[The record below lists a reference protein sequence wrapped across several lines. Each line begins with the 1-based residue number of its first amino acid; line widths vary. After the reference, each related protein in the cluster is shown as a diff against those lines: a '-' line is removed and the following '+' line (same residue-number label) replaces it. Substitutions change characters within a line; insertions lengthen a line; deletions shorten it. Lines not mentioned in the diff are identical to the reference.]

1 MSREGILWIG
11 GLEPYM
17 SEQFIRN
24 ALSLM
29 GEDDALTKVKLIRNK
44 YTGERASYGF
54 LQFESDAAALMTMHK
69 LNSKII
75 PNSAPPVK
83 FQLNHAS
90 AKASG
95 GAYSVREYSIWV
107 SDLPP
112 NISEHDFR
120 KTFSTR
126 YESIRSCKLI
136 QGDKGKDGKDKKRYG
151 FVRFTDMNDQ
161 REALIHMNG
170 FDGLGAPIKVSMAIP
185 KPCLTEAQVLAE
197 KQGHKFQHMYED
209 YSNDRG
215 AWGNA
220 AALGGPT
227 VFTSNGPQSLSD
239 ARTGQPMGVSG
250 GEPTLRLVSGSAK
263 GLYGAA
269 ILDWDLLMM
278 SDDDSEDDD
287 EEKEMAGNRLIEH
300 DIPVNVDA
308 LNAEFVERSQA
319 VWDAVEKDR
328 WIYNLEND
336 EGMAPNF
343 RKQAMTSKQKLAK
356 VLTKTKKAKLL
367 EGVTPEGGESDSS
380 GSDSSSDS
388 DDSDE
393 NDEDKQEDN

>member
-1 MSREGILWIG
+1 
-11 GLEPYM
+11 
-17 SEQFIRN
+17 
-24 ALSLM
+24 
-29 GEDDALTKVKLIRNK
+29 
-44 YTGERASYGF
+44 
-54 LQFESDAAALMTMHK
+54 
-69 LNSKII
+69 
-75 PNSAPPVK
+75 
-83 FQLNHAS
+83 
-90 AKASG
+90 
-95 GAYSVREYSIWV
+95 
-107 SDLPP
+107 
-112 NISEHDFR
+112 
-120 KTFSTR
+120 
-126 YESIRSCKLI
+126 
-136 QGDKGKDGKDKKRYG
+136 
-151 FVRFTDMNDQ
+151 
-161 REALIHMNG
+161 
-170 FDGLGAPIKVSMAIP
+170 
-185 KPCLTEAQVLAE
+185 
-197 KQGHKFQHMYED
+197 MYED

-278 SDDDSEDDD
+278 SDDDSE
-287 EEKEMAGNRLIEH
+287 E
-300 DIPVNVDA
+300 
-308 LNAEFVERSQA
+308 
-319 VWDAVEKDR
+319 DAVEKDR